1 MVKVLKLYSREYRI
15 IIPMTYSKEETNT
28 QLELYKQCK
37 NNIVNPIKDT
47 DIVDVLKVKI
57 NDYYG
62 INIYTLKLKKIKIN
76 YNIDSG
82 TYIHLIEKN
91 GKNSDKC
98 ILTGNTI
105 PYLFYYNGEK
115 LVKTDMVF

>member
-1 MVKVLKLYSREYRI
+1 MVKVLKLYSHEYRI
-15 IIPMTYSKEETNT
+15 MIPMTYSKEETIKKI
-28 QLELYKQCK
+28 ELYKQCK

-62 INIYTLKLKKIKIN
+62 INIYTIKLKKIKIN

-91 GKNSDKC
+91 GDDSDTC

-115 LVKTDMVF
+115 LIKTNTLI